1 MVIERWIYDENRNL
15 FKLLK
20 LPTLIGYLILR
31 KIKNMVYVVGMGRHS
46 KEEVYHILEED
57 FKAVSNYLGTLL
69 STFVLFCRSLFVL
82 CPFSFGHCVVF
93 SSSIYRF

>member
-1 MVIERWIYDENRNL
+1 MVIERWIYDENRNI

-31 KIKNMVYVVGMGRHS
+31 KVKNMVYAVGMGRHS

-69 STFVLFCRSLFVL
+69 STFVYYFVDRCLSFVL
-82 CPFSFGHCVVF
+82 FLLIILLSVVL
-93 SSSIYRF
+93 